1 MWKKR
6 TLAMLALIQLGL
18 LLLVGRLAQ
27 IQLIDAESFANHNLI
42 AESVAQRTQELI
54 IDDGRGSFVDR
65 NGAPLTKR
73 YVPSL
78 VLFPFLTTM
87 KWPMEQVA
95 RITGVSKEEIRRQLE
110 QADGPFVLEKDG
122 EPLALSAQQMKQIN
136 DLRIPGVLAVNKQ
149 YSLEVVYA
157 PHLLGFTRP
166 DQELIKKRYPKRP
179 LPPKTEVGIQGLEK
193 AFDEFLL
200 ADGETKLLYHL
211 DAEGRPLFGLDVKYS
226 DTGNPFYP
234 VTVQTTLDRDL
245 QQEME
250 QIVDRYGLKKGGL
263 VLLDIDTNSV
273 LAMVS
278 RPNMDPR
285 DPYKNRGAENQIV
298 LPQIPGSIF
307 KTVIAAAA
315 LDEGL
320 ASLETTFDCSRK
332 IDGKTRDEEHDY
344 GMLDLADS
352 FAVSCNNA
360 FATLGKQLIEHD
372 PDAFETYARKL
383 GLYPTAGWEG
393 AVYHEEHFRQFPEEQ
408 KGTIW
413 HDPRDKRVPLAV
425 AQTAIGQK
433 NVRVS
438 PLGVANMMATIAR
451 GGEALQVRAVDKV
464 LYKNGATLF
473 SFPPQP
479 ASDMA
484 PIAPQ
489 TAEELQRL
497 LRSVVTKEDGTGR
510 RFRSLPYP
518 VAGKSGTAETGK
530 MDGGAEFINKW
541 FAGYFPADRPKYAL
555 AVVELDCPSGRA
567 STNDVFAAA
576 VEALYAYDHAKNEV
590 K

>member
-6 TLAMLALIQLGL
+6 TIVTIALIQAAL
-18 LLLVGRLAQ
+18 LLLIGRLAQ
-27 IQLIDAESFANHNLI
+27 IQLIDPESFAGRNLI
-42 AESVAQRTQELI
+42 AESVAQRTQELT

-95 RITGVSKEEIRRQLE
+95 RIAGVTVEEIRRQLE
-110 QADGPFVLEKDG
+110 EANGPFILQQDG
-122 EPLALSAQQMKQIN
+122 EPLALSASQMKQIN
-136 DLRIPGVLAVNKQ
+136 DLRIPGVFAVKKQ
-149 YSLEVVYA
+149 YPLETVYA
-157 PHLLGFTRP
+157 PHLLGFTRK
-166 DQELIKKRYPKRP
+166 DEKLLRTRYPKRS
-179 LPPKTEVGIQGLEK
+179 LPPQAEVGIQGLEK

-200 ADGETKLLYHL
+200 TDGETKLLYHV

-226 DTGNPFYP
+226 DPGNPFYP
-234 VTVQTTLDRDL
+234 ATVQTTLDRDI

-263 VLLDIDTNSV
+263 VLLDVDDSSV

-278 RPNMDPR
+278 RPNMNPR
-285 DPYKNRGAENQIV
+285 DPYKNRGAENQMV
-298 LPQIPGSIF
+298 LPQIPGSVF
-307 KTVIAAAA
+307 KTVVAAAA
-315 LDEGL
+315 LEEGL
-320 ASLETTFDCSRK
+320 ASPAAMFDCSKK
-332 IDGKTRDEEHDY
+332 IDGTTLDEEHDY
-344 GMLDLADS
+344 GMLNLADS

-360 FATLGKQLIEHD
+360 FAALGKQLVRHD
-372 PDAFETYARKL
+372 PDALETYAEKL

-413 HDPRDKRVPLAV
+413 HDKRDKRVPLAV

-433 NVRVS
+433 DVRVS

-451 GGEALQVRAVDKV
+451 GGEALKVRAVDKV
-464 LYKNGATLF
+464 LYKNGTTLF
-473 SFPPQP
+473 SFSPEP
-479 ASDMA
+479 ATDKE
-484 PIAPQ
+484 PLAPQ
-489 TAEELQRL
+489 TARQLQQL
-497 LRSVVTKEDGTGR
+497 LRGVVINEDGTGR
-510 RFRSLPYP
+510 RFRSLPYE

-530 MDGGAEFINKW
+530 TKGGSELINKW
-541 FAGYFPADRPKYAL
+541 FSGYFPADRPKYAL
-555 AVVELDCPSGRA
+555 AVVELDCPSGQA
-567 STNDVFAAA
+567 ATNDVFAAA
-576 VEALYAYDHAKNEV
+576 VEALYAYDRNKNDQE
-590 K
+590 

>member
-1 MWKKR
+1 MWRKR
-6 TLAMLALIQLGL
+6 TIVMLALIQLGL

-42 AESVAQRTQELI
+42 AESVDQRTQELM

-78 VLFPFLTTM
+78 VLFPFLSTM
-87 KWPMEQVA
+87 KWPIEQVA
-95 RITGVSKEEIRRQLE
+95 RIAGVSEEEIRRQLE
-110 QADGPFVLEKDG
+110 RANGPFVLEKDG
-122 EPLALSAQQMKQIN
+122 EPLALSALQMKEIN
-136 DLRIPGVLAVNKQ
+136 DLRIPGVFAVNKQ
-149 YSLEVVYA
+149 YPLETVYA

-166 DQELIKKRYPKRP
+166 DRELIKKRYPKRT
-179 LPPKTEVGIQGLEK
+179 LPPKAEVGIQGLEK

-200 ADGETKLLYHL
+200 ADGETKLLYHV
-211 DAEGRPLFGLDVKYS
+211 DAQGRPLFGLDVKYS
-226 DTGNPFYP
+226 DPGNPFYP
-234 VTVQTTLDRDL
+234 VTVQTTLDRGV

-250 QIVDRYGLKKGGL
+250 RIVDRYGLKKGGL
-263 VLLDIDTNSV
+263 VLLDIETNSV

-285 DPYKNRGAENQIV
+285 DPYKNRGAENQMV
-298 LPQIPGSIF
+298 LPQVPGSIF

-320 ASLETTFDCSRK
+320 ASFETTFDCSRK

-360 FATLGKQLIEHD
+360 FATLGKQLIKHD
-372 PDAFETYARKL
+372 PDAFEMYAEKL

-393 AVYHEEHFRQFPEEQ
+393 AVYHEERFRQFPEERN
-408 KGTIW
+408 GTIW

-433 NVRVS
+433 DVRVS

-451 GGEALQVRAVDKV
+451 GGEALKVRAVDKV
-464 LYKNGATLF
+464 LYKNGTMLF
-473 SFPPQP
+473 SFPPEP
-479 ASDMA
+479 ASDMES
-484 PIAPQ
+484 IAPQ
-489 TAEELQRL
+489 TAEELQQL
-497 LRSVVTKEDGTGR
+497 LRGVVTKEDGTGR
-510 RFRSLPYP
+510 RFRTLPYS

-530 MDGGAEFINKW
+530 TDGGAEWINKW

-567 STNDVFAAA
+567 VANDVFAAA
-576 VEALYAYDHAKNEV
+576 VEALYAYDRTKNEGE
-590 K
+590 